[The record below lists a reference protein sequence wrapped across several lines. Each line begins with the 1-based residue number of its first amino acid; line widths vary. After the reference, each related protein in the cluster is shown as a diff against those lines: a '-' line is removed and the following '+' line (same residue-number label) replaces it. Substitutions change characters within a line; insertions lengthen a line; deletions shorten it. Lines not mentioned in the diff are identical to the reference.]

1 MRLNHKVLDHIDV
14 VLCLVC
20 FERLNRGIKVIG
32 VLLDPVEIDP
42 SLMQIGHD
50 DDLLGELEVRVLG
63 DEGEAVALRRVQGR
77 VTPHLYVAAEIE
89 DVRIKVKYIVLR
101 ERPRLGLVDQVVA
114 YLVHII
120 LVVNVTVD
128 ESVEAT
134 EQATNELRRG
144 EFALVLDALLVN
156 VEDLEQ
162 VVRLLVRGLAL
173 LQQHY

>member
-14 VLCLVC
+14 VLCLVS

>member
-14 VLCLVC
+14 VLCLVS

-120 LVVNVTVD
+120 LVINVTVD